1 MTLTVKPAAELAPVN
16 GSNGN
21 GPDSVSQLPE
31 LYQSVVFA
39 PAVAPS
45 VSVVVPAMNEED
57 NIGWVL
63 ARIPLCASEVIVV
76 DGYSSDRTVDVARA
90 SLPDVVVVQQR
101 GRGKGAALR
110 TGFERATGDYIVALD
125 ADGSM
130 EPAEIEYFVAAL
142 RQGYDL
148 VKGSRHLR
156 SGGSLDLTLVRRLGN
171 SALVGTVNLM
181 WGSAFSDLCYG
192 YFGLRRDKLGALGLT
207 SGGFEIETEIAVR
220 AVEAGLRIAE
230 VPSVE
235 LLRQHGISHLNAWSD
250 GWKIFRLLARERLPL
265 PRRPLVDA
273 LDRRGLH
280 LVASP

>member
-1 MTLTVKPAAELAPVN
+1 
-16 GSNGN
+16 
-21 GPDSVSQLPE
+21 
-31 LYQSVVFA
+31 
-39 PAVAPS
+39 
-45 VSVVVPAMNEED
+45 MNEED

-63 ARIPLCASEVIVV
+63 ARIPTCASEVIVV
-76 DGYSSDRTVDVARA
+76 DGYSSDRTVEVARA
-90 SLPDVVVVQQR
+90 SLPEVVVVQQR

-130 EPAEIEYFVAAL
+130 EPGEIEYYVAAL
-142 RQGYDL
+142 EQGYDL
-148 VKGSRHLR
+148 VKGSRCLR
-156 SGGSLDLTLVRRLGN
+156 SGGSLDLTPLRRFGN

-192 YFGLRRDKLGALGLT
+192 YFGLRRDKLEALGLT

-220 AVEAGLRIAE
+220 AIEAGLRIAE

-235 LLRQHGISHLNAWSD
+235 LLRQHGMSNLNVWTD
-250 GWKIFRLLARERLPL
+250 GWKIVRLLARERLPL

-273 LDRRGLH
+273 LDRRGLS
-280 LVASP
+280 LVASR

>member
-1 MTLTVKPAAELAPVN
+1 MTLTLSAAPLAPVN
-16 GSNGN
+16 GSNGH
-21 GPDSVSQLPE
+21 GPDSARPLPE
-31 LYQSVVFA
+31 LREPVITVHVVR
-39 PAVAPS
+39 PS

-63 ARIPLCASEVIVV
+63 ARIPTCASEVIVV
-76 DGYSSDRTVDVARA
+76 DGYSSDRTVEVARA
-90 SLPDVVVVQQR
+90 SLPEVVVVQQR

-130 EPAEIEYFVAAL
+130 EPGEIEYYVAAL
-142 RQGYDL
+142 EQGYDL
-148 VKGSRHLR
+148 VKGSRCLR
-156 SGGSLDLTLVRRLGN
+156 SGGSLDLTPLRRFGN

-192 YFGLRRDKLGALGLT
+192 YFGLRRDKLEALGLT

-220 AVEAGLRIAE
+220 AIEAGLRIAE

-235 LLRQHGISHLNAWSD
+235 LLRQHGMSNLNVWTD
-250 GWKIFRLLARERLPL
+250 GWKIVRLLARERLPL

-273 LDRRGLH
+273 LDRRGLS